1 MSLWLQNKFYLKPKP
16 ISTMRTTVL
25 LGFGF
30 VILIASQSAC
40 ADQIPSW
47 IKNNAKWWS
56 QNQITDDDF
65 VKGIQ
70 FLIDNGVIKV
80 TNTSAASDSSSH
92 MPSWIKKTAGWWSD
106 GSVGDSDFVQG
117 IQYLVQI
124 QVIKIKQNSLEI
136 SSPVFANNGT
146 IPVEYTCD
154 GNSTSPPLDISGVPK
169 NAVSLVLVMDD
180 PDATRGTFVH
190 WTMFNISP
198 DKTKFTKGDVTS
210 PQGLNGINKS
220 GYFGPCP
227 PSGNHHYFFKLYA
240 LDTNLNFNSL
250 PTKSDLEQAIK
261 GHILANATLLGRYS
275 RV

>member
-1 MSLWLQNKFYLKPKP
+1 MFL
-16 ISTMRTTVL
+16 VL
-25 LGFGF
+25 GL
-30 VILIASQSAC
+30 VILVLSQSVY

-70 FLIDNGVIKV
+70 FLIDDNIIKV
-80 TNTSAASDSSSH
+80 TSTSAASDSNSH
-92 MPSWIKKTAGWWSD
+92 IPAWIKKTAAWWSG
-106 GSVGDSDFVQG
+106 GSVSDSDFIQG

-124 QVIKIKQNSLEI
+124 HVIKIKQGMFAL
-136 SSPVFANNGT
+136 SSPAFENNGT

-154 GNSTSPPLDISGVPK
+154 GNSTSPPLVISSVPK
-169 NAVSLVLVMDD
+169 STVSLVLVMDD
-180 PDATRGTFVH
+180 PDATHGTFVH

-198 DKTKFTKGDVTS
+198 DKTQFTKNDVS
-210 PQGLNGINKS
+210 SQQGLNGINKQ
-220 GYFGPCP
+220 GYIGPCP

-250 PTKSDLEQAIK
+250 PTKSDLEQAMRE
-261 GHILANATLLGRYS
+261 HILANVTLLGRYS
-275 RV
+275 RG